1 MYNAFFFIITTRC
14 TNFPNLFWHATQH
27 VSGSSSVHYLVCV
40 CVCFFKLFIYNML
53 HYKVILHVLVFM
65 LLTTNSIWMLFNNIT
80 QVLYF
85 ALFAPPVEFF
95 VSLAGLVQFLKV
107 N

>member
-1 MYNAFFFIITTRC
+1 MVWDVSNTINTNCC
-14 TNFPNLFWHATQH
+14 TAKAEWTK
-27 VSGSSSVHYLVCV
+27 VVCV
-40 CVCFFKLFIYNML
+40 CVRARAHAHARAFFFYDML
-53 HYKVILHVLVFM
+53 RYKVILHALVFM
-65 LLTTNSIWMLFNNIT
+65 LLTTSSIWTLFRNIT

-95 VSLAGLVQFLKV
+95 VSLADLVQFLKV

>member
-1 MYNAFFFIITTRC
+1 
-14 TNFPNLFWHATQH
+14 
-27 VSGSSSVHYLVCV
+27 
-40 CVCFFKLFIYNML
+40 ML

-65 LLTTNSIWMLFNNIT
+65 LLTTSSIWTLFNNIT

-85 ALFAPPVEFF
+85 ALFATLVEFF

>member
-1 MYNAFFFIITTRC
+1 
-14 TNFPNLFWHATQH
+14 
-27 VSGSSSVHYLVCV
+27 
-40 CVCFFKLFIYNML
+40 ML

-65 LLTTNSIWMLFNNIT
+65 LLTLSSIWTLFNNIT

-85 ALFAPPVEFF
+85 ALFALPAKFF

-107 N
+107 NRFDKF

>member
-1 MYNAFFFIITTRC
+1 M
-14 TNFPNLFWHATQH
+14 
-27 VSGSSSVHYLVCV
+27 CV
-40 CVCFFKLFIYNML
+40 CVFFKLFIYNML

-65 LLTTNSIWMLFNNIT
+65 LLTTSSIWMLFNIIRQIISDYYT
-80 QVLYF
+80 SSVF
-85 ALFAPPVEFF
+85 CSVRAPVKFF